1 MSYSRAS
8 GEIPAE
14 IRLYLLSEVNTLD
27 CDDVLIKANLVHV
40 YIRCRSVKGTVAVW
54 LAGLKVYSQS
64 ASREN
69 RMKLQDAHGKERH
82 PLTNPGCT
90 KGESLTKCMGGSREE

>member
-1 MSYSRAS
+1 MSYDGGSNVMGVLHSRAS

-14 IRLYLLSEVNTLD
+14 IRLYLLSEVDTLD
-27 CDDVLIKANLVHV
+27 CDDVLIKTNLVHV

-64 ASREN
+64 ASSEN
-69 RMKLQDAHGKERH
+69 RMKLQDAQKSDIH
-82 PLTNPGCT
+82 
-90 KGESLTKCMGGSREE
+90 